1 MKIRINGDKVIRNV
15 ELQMSSD
22 GRTLTIKAIN
32 PPGGVIG
39 VSDLLSGEPKIEVMD
54 SVGTEV
60 RAIYQGAKAT
70 AVQMELSG
78 GIPVVTVTLL
88 VSKVVGGDMDKLLAE
103 IKSLGDVIEDQ
114 ALVIGTQSE
123 RITAQEETI
132 KAMAAAVTEAHRAA
146 QTAYD
151 AIKAIEE
158 GIADA

>member
-1 MKIRINGDKVIRNV
+1 MKIRINGDKIIRNI

-22 GRTLTIKAIN
+22 GRTLTIKVLN

-39 VSDLLSGEPKIEVMD
+39 VSELLNGEPRIEVMD
-54 SVGTEV
+54 SVGMEV
-60 RAIYQGAKAT
+60 KAIYQGAKAT

-78 GIPVVTVTLL
+78 GIPIVTVTLL
-88 VSKVVGGDMDKLLAE
+88 VSKVSGGDMDKLREE

-132 KAMAAAVTEAHRAA
+132 RAMAEAVTEAHRAA

>member
-1 MKIRINGDKVIRNV
+1 MKIRINGEKIIRNAEV
-15 ELQMSSD
+15 TMSSD
-22 GRTLTIKAIN
+22 GRVMTMKALN
-32 PPGGVIG
+32 PEGGVAG
-39 VSDLLSGEPKIEVMD
+39 VSELLSGEPKIEVME

-60 RAIYQGAKAT
+60 KAVYQGAKAT
-70 AVQMELSG
+70 AVSMEISG

-88 VSKVVGGDMDKLLAE
+88 VSKVSAGELDKLREE
-103 IKSLGDVIEDQ
+103 ISSLGDVIEDQ
-114 ALVIGTQSE
+114 ALVIGAQAE

-132 KAMAAAVTEAHRAA
+132 RAMSEAVTQAHSAA

>member
-22 GRTLTIKAIN
+22 GRTLTIKAVN
-32 PPGGVIG
+32 PPGGVCG
-39 VSDLLSGEPKIEVMD
+39 VYDLLNGEPKIEVLD

-60 RAIYQGAKAT
+60 KAIYQGAKAT
-70 AVQMELSG
+70 AVRMELSG

-88 VSKVVGGDMDKLLAE
+88 VSKVSGGDADELRKELAQM
-103 IKSLGDVIEDQ
+103 S
-114 ALVIGTQSE
+114 
-123 RITAQEETI
+123 ETI
-132 KAMAAAVTEAHRAA
+132 ASQEAQIAAQTKKIEEQEKAISGMSETVTQAHSAA